1 MNAFLK
7 SLGRTIG
14 MGVGAGRVLT
24 CVVPVVLALLVI
36 AVAWRNYQT
45 GSPGLTYRMGVD
57 LSGGTTLVYEVKL
70 DEKSTTANE
79 ISTRLEEM
87 ATQLKRRID
96 PADLYNIIVR
106 PISGDQPRI
115 EIVMP
120 FGGEKQDEARQARW
134 DSLVSG
140 VKALVPAEKA
150 QPILDVATDDLV
162 RLETVA
168 REAGAVDEK
177 LQELIAGYSAKAGGV
192 RQSLSQNQIETIKN
206 LITQQGLLQFS
217 ILATAQD
224 DREAIDAAKEYFKEL
239 AGNPAKKLKE
249 DRKLP
254 GQPPEEPK
262 ESIKLENGQTIDKP
276 RFFQVRN
283 NTGIGRH
290 TYRWV
295 EMGKGFLYSGNK
307 QYILDKANEP
317 TEVADGLLIYRRDIP
332 PQFRR
337 APFISLEDQR
347 GGKTMEHFVLVRN
360 PEPTQEVTGK
370 DLQNV
375 YRAPGSR
382 GEPAVGF
389 TLKGAGA
396 TRFFDITS
404 KNVRRRLAII
414 LDGQVKS
421 APVLNSAISDS
432 GQITGDFSQA
442 ELDDLIRL
450 LRAGALPA
458 TLDQRPASEATMGAT
473 LGQETIYRG
482 SVAVILAFVAVLVFM
497 WVYYRFAGL
506 VASIALFANLVLTI
520 AFMVLVQATFTLPG
534 LAGLVLTLGMAVDAN
549 VLIYERIREERQR
562 GAGLALALRNG
573 YDRTLPTIIDT
584 HLSSIF
590 TAVVLYIVG
599 NDQLKGF
606 GISLTAGLVI
616 SLFTS
621 LYITRTIFDIYLNR
635 KGHGDLR
642 MMQLFARPSINFMAI
657 RWAMFTIT
665 VVLTVLGAALFFA
678 RGKEVFDIDFNG
690 GTAYT
695 GRLTEQ
701 RDMAWLRGKLEGS
714 NLPEMKIEQIFV
726 SDKQD
731 SDGGKT
737 RFFTVR
743 TGETD
748 TRKVGAEVSKLLGAD
763 LQKVE
768 MTKLAVEKG
777 AGGFVTG
784 ADLEFSA
791 AVSPDQVSRIL
802 RESLRSDALLETAS
816 KELKQSLDATRTR
829 SQDAARQMRIDVKG
843 KAQAGRYQTLKVVFN
858 DPLEGPIAE
867 GALKATQTTYREN
880 PQPERLDNFSGSM
893 AKATQGTALAA
904 IVASWIAIVFYLWL
918 RFGNW
923 TFGLAALLCLVHDL
937 FFTLGIIA
945 GCHYLA
951 NIPVFASILQIQDF
965 KIDLPAVAALLTLV
979 GYSVNDTIVVFDRI
993 REVRGRNPLL
1003 TERMINDSINQTLSR
1018 TVWAS
1023 FTTWL
1028 VVLVL
1033 YFSGAEGIHLF
1044 AFVMVIGVV
1053 IGTVSSIYIASPLL
1067 LILGEGKQNSAV
1079 EQERSLADE
1088 MSTT

>member
-24 CVVPVVLALLVI
+24 CVVPVVLALIIIVI
-36 AVAWRNYQT
+36 AWRNYQT

-70 DEKSTTANE
+70 DEKSGTPDE
-79 ISTRLEEM
+79 INQRLEEM

-106 PISGDQPRI
+106 PISGEQPRI

-134 DSLVSG
+134 DALLAEIKG
-140 VKALVPAEKA
+140 LVPADKA
-150 QPILDVATDDLV
+150 SGIADVATDDLI
-162 RLETVA
+162 RLETAA
-168 REAGAVDEK
+168 RDAGATDEK
-177 LQELIAGYSAKAGGV
+177 LQKLISDYSTATGGV

-217 ILATAQD
+217 ILATSTD
-224 DREAIDAAKEYFKEL
+224 DREAMDAAKEYFKEL

-262 ESIKLENGQTIDKP
+262 ESIKLENGQSVEKP

-283 NTGIGRH
+283 ATGVGRH

-295 EMGKGFLYSGNK
+295 ELGKGFLYSGDK
-307 QYILDKANEP
+307 RYILDKANEP
-317 TEVADGLLIYRRDIP
+317 TEVDGILIYRRDIP

-337 APFISLEDQR
+337 APFMSVEDQR

-360 PEPTQEVTGK
+360 PEPSQEVTGK

-396 TRFFDITS
+396 TRFFDLTS
-404 KNVRRRLAII
+404 KNVQRRLSII

-482 SVAVILAFVAVLVFM
+482 TVAVVLAFVAVLVFM

-562 GAGLALALRNG
+562 GAELALALRNG

-635 KGHGDLR
+635 KNHGDLK
-642 MMQLFARPSINFMAI
+642 MMQLFEKPNFNFMSI
-657 RWAMFTIT
+657 RWVMFT
-665 VVLTVLGAALFFA
+665 LTVALTILGAALFFA

-701 RDMAWLRGKLEGS
+701 QDIAWLKGKLGGAD
-714 NLPEMKIEQIFV
+714 LPEMKIEQIFV

-731 SDGGKT
+731 SEGDKT

-748 TRKVGAEVSKLLGAD
+748 TRKVGAEVSRLLGTD

-768 MTKLAVEKG
+768 MTKLNVEKG
-777 AGGFVTG
+777 PGGMVTG

-791 AVSPDQVSRIL
+791 AVAPDQVSRIL
-802 RESLRSDALLETAS
+802 RESLRSDTLLDAAA
-816 KELKQSLDATRTR
+816 KDLKQSVDATRIR

-843 KAQAGRYQTLKVVFN
+843 KAQAGRYQNLKVVFN
-858 DPLEGPIAE
+858 DPLEAPIAE
-867 GALKATQTTYREN
+867 AALKATQTTYRDN

-923 TFGLAALLCLVHDL
+923 TFGLAALACLVHDL

-945 GCHYLA
+945 VCHYLTG
-951 NIPVFASILQIQDF
+951 IPVFSSLFQIQDF

-993 REVRGRNPLL
+993 RENVGRRRAGESFEDIVNHSIVQTLP
-1003 TERMINDSINQTLSR
+1003 RSINTQLTSIFSLTALLLFGGVTIRNLVIILLIGLLSG
-1018 TVWAS
+1018 TYSSIFNAAQM
-1023 FTTWL
+1023 L
-1028 VVLVL
+1028 VVWENREWRTW
-1033 YFSGAEGIHLF
+1033 FR
-1044 AFVMVIGVV
+1044 
-1053 IGTVSSIYIASPLL
+1053 
-1067 LILGEGKQNSAV
+1067 KQA
-1079 EQERSLADE
+1079 A
-1088 MSTT
+1088 

>member
-1 MNAFLK
+1 MNAFFK
-7 SLGRTIG
+7 SLGRVIG

-24 CVVPVVLALLVI
+24 CLVPMVLALLII
-36 AVAWRNYQT
+36 AVAFRNYQAGT
-45 GSPGLTYRMGVD
+45 PGLTFRMGVD

-70 DEKSTTANE
+70 DDKANTPAE
-79 ISTRLEEM
+79 VNQRLEEM

-106 PISGDQPRI
+106 PISGEQPRI

-134 DSLVSG
+134 DALLAS
-140 VKALVPAEKA
+140 VKALVPADKA
-150 QPILDVATDDLV
+150 QAIGDVVTDDLV
-162 RLETVA
+162 RLETAA
-168 REAGAVDEK
+168 RDAGATDDGLQK
-177 LQELIAGYSAKAGGV
+177 LMGDYSAASGGM

-217 ILATAQD
+217 ILANRGD
-224 DREAIDAAKEYFKEL
+224 DAEAIEAAKDYFKEL

-254 GQPPEEPK
+254 GQAPEEPK
-262 ESIKLENGQTIDKP
+262 ESLKLENGQSVDKP

-283 NTGIGRH
+283 ANGGVGRH

-295 EMGKGFLYSGNK
+295 ELGKGFLYSGDK
-307 QYILDKANEP
+307 RYLLSKANEP
-317 TEVADGLLIYRRDIP
+317 VEVDGILIYRRDIA

-337 APFISLEDQR
+337 APFMSLEDQR
-347 GGKTMEHFVLVRN
+347 GAKAMEHFVLVRN

-375 YRAPGSR
+375 FRSPGSR
-382 GEPAVGF
+382 GEPAVSF
-389 TLKGAGA
+389 TLKGEGA
-396 TRFFDITS
+396 TRFFDLTS
-404 KNVRRRLAII
+404 KNVQRRLSII

-421 APVLNSAISDS
+421 APNLNTAISDS

-482 SVAVILAFVAVLVFM
+482 TVAVIFAFLAVLVFM

-520 AFMVLVQATFTLPG
+520 AFMILVQATFTLPG

-549 VLIYERIREERQR
+549 VLIYERVREERQR

-635 KGHGDLR
+635 KNHGDLK
-642 MMQLFARPSINFMAI
+642 MMQLFEKPNFNFMSI
-657 RWAMFTIT
+657 RWAMFT
-665 VVLTVLGAALFFA
+665 LTVALTILGAALFFS
-678 RGKEVFDIDFNG
+678 RGKEAFDIDFNG

-701 RDMAWLRGKLEGS
+701 RDMAWLKGKLEGCK
-714 NLPEMKIEQIFV
+714 LPEMKLEQIFV
-726 SDKQD
+726 SDSQD
-731 SDGGKT
+731 SSGDKS

-743 TGETD
+743 TGESD
-748 TRKVGAEVSKLLGAD
+748 TRTVGAEVSRLLGSD
-763 LQKVE
+763 LQKVQIS
-768 MTKLAVEKG
+768 KLNIEKG
-777 AGGFVTG
+777 PGGLVTG
-784 ADLEFSA
+784 ADLEFTA
-791 AVSPDQVSRIL
+791 AVSPDQVSRIV
-802 RESLRSDALLETAS
+802 RESLRSDGLLESAA
-816 KELKQSLDATRTR
+816 KELKQSVDVTRTR
-829 SQDAARQMRIDVKG
+829 TQDAARQMRVDVKG
-843 KAQAGRYQTLKVVFN
+843 KAQAGRYQNLKVVFN
-858 DPLEGPIAE
+858 DPLEAPIAE
-867 GALKATQTTYREN
+867 AALKATQTTYNDN

-945 GCHYLA
+945 ACHFLSSV
-951 NIPVFASILQIQDF
+951 PVLSSLLQIQDF

-1003 TERMINDSINQTLSR
+1003 NERMINESINQTLSR

-1044 AFVMVIGVV
+1044 AFVMVVGVV
-1053 IGTVSSIYIASPLL
+1053 IGTISSIYIASPLL
-1067 LILGEGKQNSAV
+1067 LILGEGRQNSV
-1079 EQERSLADE
+1079 IEQERSLADE